1 MAGIYGLL
9 GEKLGHSF
17 SPQIHEQLADYS
29 YGLYEQTP
37 QQLEEFFTHKAF
49 DGLNVTIPY
58 KKAVLP
64 FLQEI
69 SPRAQQIGCV
79 NTVKKCRDGTLYGD
93 NTDYDGFLYLL
104 KKLGVQAQG
113 KKALVLGSGGGSLTA
128 RTVLKEEGAAE
139 IRIISRT
146 GEDNYQNLEHNYDA
160 QIIVN
165 TTPVG
170 MYPNNGKA
178 PLELTPFQQCE
189 AVVDIIYNPA
199 RTKLLLD
206 AERLGIPYINGL
218 PMLVAQAKRACEIFT
233 ETEIAEER
241 IDAITAQIERQ
252 MQNVILIGMPGCG
265 KTTIG
270 SALGKLCGRESVDI
284 DACIVQR
291 IGKSI
296 PEFFAE
302 EGELAFRKLET
313 EVLSEVCRR
322 SGLIISTGGGVVT
335 QACNRDILRQNGKI
349 LMLERPI
356 EELSIAGRPVSQ
368 SRSVY
373 TLAQERMPLY
383 RSWSDRIVT
392 CVGVQQ
398 TAEKIK
404 EELKL

>member
-1 MAGIYGLL
+1 M
-9 GEKLGHSF
+9 
-17 SPQIHEQLADYS
+17 
-29 YGLYEQTP
+29 
-37 QQLEEFFTHKAF
+37 
-49 DGLNVTIPY
+49 
-58 KKAVLP
+58 
-64 FLQEI
+64 
-69 SPRAQQIGCV
+69 R
-79 NTVKKCRDGTLYGD
+79 
-93 NTDYDGFLYLL
+93 
-104 KKLGVQAQG
+104 
-113 KKALVLGSGGGSLTA
+113 
-128 RTVLKEEGAAE
+128 
-139 IRIISRT
+139 
-146 GEDNYQNLEHNYDA
+146 
-160 QIIVN
+160 
-165 TTPVG
+165 
-170 MYPNNGKA
+170 
-178 PLELTPFQQCE
+178 
-189 AVVDIIYNPA
+189 
-199 RTKLLLD
+199 
-206 AERLGIPYINGL
+206 
-218 PMLVAQAKRACEIFT
+218 IFT

-284 DACIVQR
+284 DTCIVQR

-302 EGELAFRKLET
+302 EGESAFRKLET

-383 RSWSDRIVT
+383 LQLDDRIVT